1 MPNSLKSGP
10 KTIDME
16 DYKYILGH
24 PNHSRGH
31 FAEKNGT
38 RTDIHGHWL
47 QLFGEYSEVILSLP
61 GS

>member
-38 RTDIHGHWL
+38 RTNIHGHC
-47 QLFGEYSEVILSLP
+47 SE
-61 GS
+61 